1 MTLTEIDTG
10 TTVKLLSVCGGGN
23 VCSRINRMGLTTDSI
38 LKVVR
43 NDKSGP
49 VIIEQDGCRIVI
61 GRGIASRINVQ
72 YA

>member
-1 MTLTEIDTG
+1 MTLSEISAG
-10 TTVKLLSVCGGGN
+10 RTVKLLEVCGGHN
-23 VCSRINRMGLTTDSI
+23 VCSRINRMGLTTDS
-38 LKVVR
+38 LMKVVR

-61 GRGIASRINVQ
+61 GRGVASRINVS

>member
-1 MTLTEIDTG
+1 MTLYEIDAG
-10 TTVKLLSVCGGGN
+10 KSVKVMNVCGGQN

-38 LKVVR
+38 LKVIR

>member
-1 MTLTEIDTG
+1 MTLSEIDVG
-10 TTVKLLSVCGGGN
+10 KNVKLLSVCGGRN
-23 VCSRINRMGLTTDSI
+23 ICSRINRMGLTTDSI
-38 LKVVR
+38 MKVVR

-61 GRGIASRINVQ
+61 GRGVASQIMVQ